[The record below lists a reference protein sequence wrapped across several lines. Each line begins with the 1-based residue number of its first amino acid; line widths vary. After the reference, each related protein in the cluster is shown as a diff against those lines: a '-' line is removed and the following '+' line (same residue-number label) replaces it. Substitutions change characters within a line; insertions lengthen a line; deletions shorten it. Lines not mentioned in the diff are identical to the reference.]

1 MSRTGKLIGDDT
13 VQFER
18 LLPGPIDVVWEYLT
32 VPERVA
38 SWLAHAAIEPR
49 MGGSASLQWDDWS
62 TDEPPP
68 NGEPYWTAKGVVTR
82 WDPPRAL
89 AYTWN
94 QPGLPESEITFE
106 LTPQGD
112 ETLLVLT
119 HRRIAKERHMFAAG
133 WHAHLDLFATR
144 LKGGERGDFIGQYK
158 SLLKEYPAPV
168 RDV

>member
-1 MSRTGKLIGDDT
+1 MSNQGKFIGDDT

-32 VPERVA
+32 VRDRMA
-38 SWLAHAAIEPR
+38 SWLAIADIEPHA
-49 MGGSASLQWDDWS
+49 GGSARLQWEGWS
-62 TDEPPP
+62 TEDPPP
-68 NGEPYWTAKGVVTR
+68 NGEPYWTATGVVTR
-82 WDPPRAL
+82 WDPPRVL

-119 HRRIAKERHMFAAG
+119 HRRIPKERHMFAAG
-133 WHAHLDLFATR
+133 WHTHLDLFATR
-144 LKGGERGDFIGQYK
+144 LKGGERGDFIGEYK
-158 SLLKEYPAPV
+158 SLLKVYPPP
-168 RDV
+168 RGI

>member
-1 MSRTGKLIGDDT
+1 MSKQGKLIGDDT

-18 LLPGPIDVVWEYLT
+18 LLPAPIDVVWEYLT
-32 VPERVA
+32 VSDRVA
-38 SWLAHAAIEPR
+38 SWLAHADIEPHQ
-49 MGGSASLQWDDWS
+49 GGSTRLQWDDWS

-68 NGEPYWTAKGVVTR
+68 NGAPHWTATGVVTR
-82 WDPPRAL
+82 WEPPQAL

-106 LTPQGD
+106 LTPKGE

-133 WHAHLDLFATR
+133 WHTHLDLFATR
-144 LKGGERGDFIGQYK
+144 LKGSERGDFIAEYRAMLPRYK
-158 SLLKEYPAPV
+158 PS
-168 RDV
+168 DV

>member
-1 MSRTGKLIGDDT
+1 MSKQGKLIGDDT

-18 LLPGPIDVVWEYLT
+18 LLPAPIDVVWEYLT
-32 VPERVA
+32 VSDRVA
-38 SWLAHAAIEPR
+38 SWLAHADIEPHQ
-49 MGGSASLQWDDWS
+49 GGSTRLQWDDWS

-68 NGEPYWTAKGVVTR
+68 NGALHWTATGVVTR
-82 WDPPRAL
+82 WEPPQAL

-106 LTPQGD
+106 LTPKGE

-133 WHAHLDLFATR
+133 WHTHLDLFATR
-144 LKGGERGDFIGQYK
+144 LKGGERGEFIAEYRAMLPRYK
-158 SLLKEYPAPV
+158 PS
-168 RDV
+168 DV